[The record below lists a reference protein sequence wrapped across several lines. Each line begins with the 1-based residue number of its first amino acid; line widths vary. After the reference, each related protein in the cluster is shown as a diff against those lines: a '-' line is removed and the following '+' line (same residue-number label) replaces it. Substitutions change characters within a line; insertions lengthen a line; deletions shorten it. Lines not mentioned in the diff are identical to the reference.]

1 MAVKANLLEHE
12 LFPSLRFGELIQEPI
27 LTLPGELDLSRY
39 SREELLLIHAA
50 TEQRLQIE
58 EDTLRSLDVVIN
70 SKQNTIIFGLSDL
83 HFGSAATD
91 LAALLALQQVILK
104 IPNAKVILLGD
115 EIDGR
120 GKYPTNDIR
129 NTTVPRQIDL
139 FRAWLR
145 PLYEAGKILCAV
157 GEYNGHNGW
166 VVDTNVVGWEFIF
179 GETMRVP
186 ILGNGEVLNLIDES
200 SEEADLLVSIS
211 AAHSSG
217 KRSAI
222 DPVHGLRS
230 LLSREGTDA
239 AVAGHTHTFGMERET
254 QYGSNG
260 QILRTTL
267 VNAGAFKGS
276 SKNPKIPR
284 DTFGQRLT
292 LGDVSP
298 GGSGIIYSADLVD
311 PLTSAKTIEGYPYA
325 TATEGILLLS
335 ALNLLNDLESQNLTH
350 EILEQAREK
359 AYNTNPR
366 ATKYRLRHIISQSQS
381 EIGQSPAEKENWE
394 QRQIEY
400 LARLSREGSEVPEDR
415 KQQSEWFHDPYEPI
429 FQNLVARYDSDGLPF
444 AIHLLSNLGLGAASF
459 REDQFEKYLLQ
470 LSNPWDLLLWMRGV
484 IDKDAGK
491 LKDRRDHLDT
501 AVEWMN
507 QHNSRNLAMLIDGS
521 LRTAAWKS
529 AAKGFSFDGGVTQED
544 MLKYGPIAPASYVSK
559 RSKVPLLANRG
570 AIELRVGTTTDWHS
584 YKIRVLDKLG
594 NSGSVFKPN
603 FGLLRAYGT
612 FFEYPDLVTGGH
624 MPRSAFS
631 KIYDKN
637 NANSGYPTFI
647 SPGWWREVD
656 SMGKGNV
663 MPGGPP
669 EYSVVVVPIDGMF
682 LQYPTQ
688 GLHEHQTLMR
698 ALTAQLAM
706 MLNPKLGAAV
716 RKN

>member
-1 MAVKANLLEHE
+1 MALKAQLLEYEIFSGLPIAE
-12 LFPSLRFGELIQEPI
+12 LTEDPTLV
-27 LTLPGELDLSRY
+27 LPGGIKLPDF
-39 SREELLLIHAA
+39 SREERLLIYAA
-50 TEQRLQIE
+50 LEQSLQIE
-58 EDTLRSLDVVIN
+58 EDTLRGLEVIIN
-70 SKQNTIIFGLSDL
+70 SEQNTIIFGLSDL
-83 HFGSAATD
+83 HFGSNATD
-91 LAALLALQQVILK
+91 LATLFALQSVILK
-104 IPNAKVILLGD
+104 IPNAQIILLGD

-120 GKYPTNDIR
+120 GKYATNDVR
-129 NTTVPRQIDL
+129 NTKVKRQIDL
-139 FRAWLR
+139 FRAWLK
-145 PLYEAGKILCAV
+145 PLYKAGKIMCAV

-166 VVDTNVVGWEFIF
+166 VVDTNAVSWDFIF
-179 GETMRVP
+179 GETMPVP
-186 ILGNGEVLNLIDES
+186 ILGNGETLRLINES
-200 SEEADLLVSIS
+200 SDDADELVSIS
-211 AAHSSG
+211 VAHSSG
-217 KRSAI
+217 RRSAI

-230 LLSREGTDA
+230 LLTREGTDA
-239 AVAGHTHTFGMERET
+239 AVAGHTHTFGIERET
-254 QYGSNG
+254 QYGTNG

-311 PLTSAKTIEGYPYA
+311 PHTSTKTIEGYPYA
-325 TATEGILLLS
+325 TATEGVVLLA
-335 ALNLLNDLESQNLTH
+335 ALNLLNDLESQQLTT
-350 EILEQAREK
+350 EILEQARHK
-359 AYNTNPR
+359 AYSTNPR
-366 ATKYRLRHIISQSQS
+366 ATKYRLRHIIAQSQS

-459 REDQFEKYLLQ
+459 RKDQFEQYLSQ
-470 LSNPWDLLLWMRGV
+470 LNNPWDLLLWLRGV

-491 LKDRRDHLDT
+491 LRDRRDHLDT
-501 AVEWMN
+501 AVRWMDQN
-507 QHNSRNLAMLIDGS
+507 SSRNLAFLIDGS
-521 LRTAAWKS
+521 LRAAAWKS
-529 AAKGFSFDGGVTQED
+529 TAKGFSLKGGVTQAD
-544 MLKYGPIAPASYVSK
+544 MLKYGPIAPASYIS
-559 RSKVPLLANRG
+559 RASRVPLIPNRG
-570 AIELRVGTTTDWHS
+570 AIELRVGTNTDWRP
-584 YKIRVLDKLG
+584 YKIRAQDRLFH
-594 NSGSVFKPN
+594 SGSVFKPN
-603 FGLLRAYGT
+603 FGLLRAYES
-612 FFEYPDLVTGGH
+612 FYEYPDLIVGGH

-631 KIYDKN
+631 KTYDKN
-637 NANSGYPTFI
+637 NQNSGYPTFV

-669 EYSVVVVPIDGMF
+669 EYSIIVAPLDGGF

-688 GLHEHQTLMR
+688 GLHEYMTLMK
-698 ALTAQLAM
+698 AITAQFAL
-706 MLNPKLGAAV
+706 MLNPKLRESV